1 MFYATSKAAVYSAA
15 PVGINPD
22 ENIALI
28 KLRKLIRKRSGGKPL
43 SMGCQATQRNSSVNI
58 TITIDYIIVNAVI
71 RFIIIVI

>member
-22 ENIALI
+22 ENIALL
-28 KLRKLIRKRSGGKPL
+28 KQKLIWKRSGGKPL

-58 TITIDYIIVNAVI
+58 WNLP
-71 RFIIIVI
+71 